1 MTDDAH
7 CDVLVERCN
16 AALHR
21 LMVLTRPQ
29 DSDWL
34 ALDMGMGQL
43 KAMVVLTEQG
53 RQTVGGLARALNI
66 SEPSASL
73 LVDKLV
79 TRGLVGRDTDPSDRR
94 RTLVATTE
102 QGDQLM
108 GRLRRT
114 REDQFTGWLGLLDN
128 EDLQALAQALDAL
141 AAAVERERSRT

>member
-1 MTDDAH
+1 MTHDAH
-7 CDVLVERCN
+7 PGALVERCN

-21 LMVLTRPQ
+21 LAVLARPQ

-34 ALDMGMGQL
+34 ALDLGMGQL

-53 RQTVGGLARALNI
+53 RQSVGGLARALNI

-79 TRGLVGRDTDPSDRR
+79 TRGLVGRDTDPGDRR
-94 RTLVATTE
+94 RTLVAPTE
-102 QGDQLM
+102 EGDQLM

-114 REDQFTGWLGLLDN
+114 REDQFAGWLGLLEN
-128 EDLQALAQALDAL
+128 KDLQEFARVLDAL
-141 AAAVERERSRT
+141 ADAVERERSRV